1 MSSGLKPYLQDL
13 GRDSDVVRSTNAES
27 PSDSVNLMLYS
38 FYETRPLTVGGL
50 REVMI
55 VPKVEATL
63 NYPHEQSSLLYGDHR
78 SICKFSSVQDR
89 NFVAVWR
96 AIAACIAKLQ
106 KQQTQ

>member
-1 MSSGLKPYLQDL
+1 VFIATPHTGSNLIGIFDKLLRMSSGLKPYLQDL
-13 GRDSDVVRSTNAES
+13 GRDSDVVRPTNAES

-63 NYPHEQSSLLYGDHR
+63 NYPHE
-78 SICKFSSVQDR
+78 
-89 NFVAVWR
+89 
-96 AIAACIAKLQ
+96 
-106 KQQTQ
+106 